1 MATPFHYE
9 SLINRYLE
17 ARKEPQQ
24 PKPEPKPEPKEND
37 ELKHKLQKYEVMEK
51 LEEQRKAINTRAKLK
66 GADPVQ
72 RAEKMR
78 KARITKRQQEE
89 KDIVESFMDK
99 DIEELKKEKRKDQ
112 TKIRLLK
119 KFVKD
124 VEKYQE

>member
-1 MATPFHYE
+1 MATPYHYE

-17 ARKEPQQ
+17 ARKEP
-24 PKPEPKPEPKEND
+24 PPPPPKPEPKEN
-37 ELKHKLQKYEVMEK
+37 EQLKQKLQKYEVMEK

-66 GADPVQ
+66 GADPAQ

-78 KARITKRQQEE
+78 NARITKRQQEE
-89 KDIVESFMDK
+89 KEIVESFMDK

-124 VEKYQE
+124 VEKFQ